1 MGLECVGLI
10 GKDGILICKLILL
23 ARVCFNARLGLC
35 FGEGKILRDEI
46 TNYIICH
53 DSIARTDL
61 KTIKEKRYS
70 AMIALRVT
78 ALLPW
83 WRL

>member
-1 MGLECVGLI
+1 M
-10 GKDGILICKLILL
+10 ICELILL

-35 FGEGKILRDEI
+35 FGKGKVLRDEI

-61 KTIKEKRYS
+61 KTIKEKSYT
-70 AMIALRVT
+70 AMMAFRVT

>member
-1 MGLECVGLI
+1 MGLEQVRLI
-10 GKDGILICKLILL
+10 GKAGILICELILL
-23 ARVCFNARLGLC
+23 ARVCFNARLGFC

-61 KTIKEKRYS
+61 KTIKEQSYS
-70 AMIALRVT
+70 AMMTFRVT